1 LLGRRS
7 GDAVSLFVGSFSL
20 EPTHSTCWVYSGP
33 SLAGWLLRY
42 WEWAVMGL
50 REMTKV
56 TLVSLAL
63 CTLMLGPRAWPAPQA
78 ITTLPLEDKR
88 AEAKALVDAR
98 QLDSAEKMIVG
109 EMMTAPRNADWITL
123 LAEVRLGQNR
133 TGEALK
139 LLDSA
144 NQIDGFTATRW
155 MLISLAESQAGHM
168 DRAEQPIRNAIRLSP
183 DDATAHYFLARL
195 LYTDNR
201 FNEAIEESQKVVSL
215 APNFV
220 RAYENLGLCY
230 EGKYQLEEAKR
241 SYLKAIAVDATSN
254 KKTEWPALDL
264 ATLLIHQNQLAEA
277 KPYLVQALQINPNNT
292 QALIQMGTLLER
304 AGDLKGAL
312 DKYRAAIGS
321 EHSNLQPGLASAYY
335 KAAQICKKLGYT
347 DEATKDLNKFR
358 EVHDKH

>member
-1 LLGRRS
+1 
-7 GDAVSLFVGSFSL
+7 
-20 EPTHSTCWVYSGP
+20 
-33 SLAGWLLRY
+33 
-42 WEWAVMGL
+42 MGL
-50 REMTKV
+50 REMTKA
-56 TLVSLAL
+56 TLVSLAI
-63 CTLMLGPRAWPAPQA
+63 CTLVLGARAWPAPQA
-78 ITTLPLEDKR
+78 ITTLPVVDKR
-88 AEAKALVDAR
+88 VEAKALIDAR
-98 QLDSAEKMIVG
+98 QIDSAEKLIV
-109 EMMTAPRNADWITL
+109 EAMMTAPRDAEWITL

-139 LLDSA
+139 LLDDA
-144 NQIDGFTATRW
+144 NQIDGVTAARW

-168 DRAEQPIRNAIRLSP
+168 DRAEPPIRNAIRLDP
-183 DDATAHYFLARL
+183 ENATAHYFLARL

-215 APNFV
+215 APGFV

-241 SYLKAIAVDATSN
+241 WYLKAIAVEATSD
-254 KKTEWPALDL
+254 KKTEWPVLDL
-264 ATLLIHQNQLAEA
+264 ATLLIHENRQAEA

-292 QALIQMGTLLER
+292 QALVQMGTLLER

-321 EHSNLQPGLASAYY
+321 EHSDLQPSLATAYY
-335 KAAQICKKLGYT
+335 KAGRICKKLGYN
-347 DEATKDLNKFR
+347 DEAAKDFDKFR